1 MPPFTCYKLITVNYK
16 ANLYGF
22 MVTLTSSFVHFSHMC
37 MVMRGV
43 QKMNASTVTSVML
56 GTFRD
61 DPKTRKEFLALTT
74 KK

>member
-1 MPPFTCYKLITVNYK
+1 
-16 ANLYGF
+16 
-22 MVTLTSSFVHFSHMC
+22 MC

-56 GTFRD
+56 GGFNE
-61 DPKTRKEFLALTT
+61 DPKIRREFLELAI